1 VAKNSM
7 LYGTYTKGYKGP
19 AYNVFFNQTALQV
32 GALLPETSESY
43 ELGLKSLFFKNRL
56 QMTATA
62 FDTKYKNY
70 QANFQTYVLGT
81 AVTNLIN
88 AGQVSTKGIEV
99 DMRALLTS
107 NFTLSASAARI
118 NARVDHF
125 YTPAGATNVD
135 GQPLPFSPTFKANV
149 QGVYTVRLANS
160 NKLEFESDY
169 TYQTKEQFSLTETPD
184 TVQPAYGIWNASVA
198 FATPA
203 NGWKLTGFVKNITDR
218 YYALVIAQGT
228 NARWRNVPRD
238 NSRYFGVALRKDF

>member
-1 VAKNSM
+1 
-7 LYGTYTKGYKGP
+7 
-19 AYNVFFNQTALQV
+19 
-32 GALLPETSESY
+32 
-43 ELGLKSLFFKNRL
+43 
-56 QMTATA
+56 
-62 FDTKYKNY
+62 
-70 QANFQTYVLGT
+70 
-81 AVTNLIN
+81 
-88 AGQVSTKGIEV
+88 
-99 DMRALLTS
+99 
-107 NFTLSASAARI
+107 
-118 NARVDHF
+118 
-125 YTPAGATNVD
+125 
-135 GQPLPFSPTFKANV
+135 LPFSPTFKANV

-238 NSRYFGVALRKDF
+238 NGRYFGVALRKDF